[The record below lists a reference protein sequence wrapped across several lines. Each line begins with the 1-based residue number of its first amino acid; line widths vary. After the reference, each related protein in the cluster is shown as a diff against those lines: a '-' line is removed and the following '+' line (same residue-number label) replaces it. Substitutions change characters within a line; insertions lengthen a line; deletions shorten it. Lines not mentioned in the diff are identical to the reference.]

1 MCACALCG
9 VPFAVPDLAVRL
21 HAHTSTQ
28 AHICHTVFHYTAK
41 VERQVQREN
50 SEEWRRLLLLLL
62 PLKWILSGAAAV
74 VVVARPGLGLVMHPV
89 LSAQSDIAVIK
100 K

>member
-1 MCACALCG
+1 M
-9 VPFAVPDLAVRL
+9 PDLAVRL

-41 VERQVQREN
+41 VERQVQREK
-50 SEEWRRLLLLLL
+50 SEEWRRLLLLLLL
-62 PLKWILSGAAAV
+62 PLKWILSGAAAAV
-74 VVVARPGLGLVMHPV
+74 MVVVAWSGLGLVMHPV
-89 LSAQSDIAVIK
+89 LSTQSDIAVIK